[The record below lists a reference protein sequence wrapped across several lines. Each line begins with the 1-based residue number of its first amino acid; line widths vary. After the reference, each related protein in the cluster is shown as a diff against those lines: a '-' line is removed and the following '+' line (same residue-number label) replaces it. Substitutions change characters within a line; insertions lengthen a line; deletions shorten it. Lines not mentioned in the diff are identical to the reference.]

1 MVVRAAADDAETGA
15 ADRFRQRFRVANDL
29 RLILLELRLQRLFE
43 RDRLRRDDVDERAAL
58 NSGEE
63 RAVEVLRVLGL
74 AEHESGARSAQC
86 LVRRRRHEVG
96 VRHRRR
102 MQPGRNESGD
112 VRDVGHHQRAAL
124 VANLADPF
132 EVDDA
137 RIRRRAADHEPR
149 LVLLGQPLHL
159 VVVDQLI
166 VLFDVIRDH
175 VEVASR
181 VRQRMTVREMAAV
194 RQVHPHDRVAG
205 LEDGEVNR
213 HVCLRAGVRLHVG
226 VLGAEEFLG
235 AIDGDVLDD
244 VRRPASS
251 VIPLPRISLGIFV
264 REDGAHRGEHGARDV
279 ILRGDELERVVLP
292 VGFKRDGIGDLAVD
306 VRKRALEEIVSGGG
320 ALRLVNRRSHGA
332 ILPDNRGAMTARTRL
347 FFLLPGAVFIAL
359 VATFGF
365 FFFRD
370 NFSTHYPIKVLSA
383 GAFRSGEIPWWNFAD
398 GGAQPLAGNPNTL
411 TFYPDNVLYL
421 VLPAHVAFN
430 LHFVLH
436 LIAAWFA
443 MRSLTRSRFGAWL
456 WILSGVAMSALS
468 FYNLITAI
476 ALIPLALLGAERR
489 NAVQLGIAFGLLA
502 LAGEPVIIIA
512 TALAVLILSAP
523 PRLRVITV
531 SLLLATAIAAPQLI
545 SYAEIAS
552 EVERAHGYSAQ
563 TVLNASFDPK
573 RLLEVIIG
581 PVIRMDA
588 PHLFPSLMIGLIV
601 IPAILRRSRYTV
613 TAATMLFFA
622 LGAFNPLVRTLVE
635 SASALRVGRFPQKF
649 AIVMCAAL
657 VVLAAEY
664 VGESKTPRI
673 WTIVTF
679 APLLIWMFVTIPIDW
694 FAPYRVTPQP
704 TRRVF
709 APSMPGGQTIDREN
723 YRERARRL
731 EPLFGATAGLEYV
744 LNRSGDGMHSL
755 LSRIAAE
762 RFAATHNP
770 NWLRIAS
777 ASPSIV
783 PVAYPAPTI
792 PDAVNM
798 IESGV
803 PVAPRAF
810 TSAPGARVTRVV
822 RDGPT
827 DLHRCGTLG
836 PGAASSSPALLPR
849 LAPTMVNRELA

>member
-1 MVVRAAADDAETGA
+1 M
-15 ADRFRQRFRVANDL
+15 
-29 RLILLELRLQRLFE
+29 
-43 RDRLRRDDVDERAAL
+43 
-58 NSGEE
+58 S
-63 RAVEVLRVLGL
+63 
-74 AEHESGARSAQC
+74 
-86 LVRRRRHEVG
+86 
-96 VRHRRR
+96 
-102 MQPGRNESGD
+102 
-112 VRDVGHHQRAAL
+112 
-124 VANLADPF
+124 
-132 EVDDA
+132 
-137 RIRRRAADHEPR
+137 
-149 LVLLGQPLHL
+149 
-159 VVVDQLI
+159 
-166 VLFDVIRDH
+166 
-175 VEVASR
+175 
-181 VRQRMTVREMAAV
+181 VREMAAV
-194 RQVHPHDRVAG
+194 REVHPHDRVAR
-205 LEDGEVNR
+205 LEHREVNR

-251 VIPLPRISLGIFV
+251 VIPFSRISLGIFV
-264 REDGAHRGEHGARDV
+264 REDGAHCGEHGARDV
-279 ILRGDELERVVLP
+279 ILRRDELERVVLP
-292 VGFKRDGIGDLAVD
+292 VGFERDGVGDLAVD
-306 VRKRALEEIVSGGG
+306 VRERALEEIVSGGG
-320 ALRLVNRRSHGA
+320 ALRLVNRRSHRA
-332 ILPDNRGAMTARTRL
+332 ILPDNHGAMTARTRL
-347 FFLLPGAVFIAL
+347 FFMLLLAAFCAL
-359 VATFGF
+359 IATFGF

-383 GAFRSGEIPWWNFAD
+383 AAFRSAEIPWWNFAD
-398 GGAQPLAGNPNTL
+398 GGGQPLAGNPNTL

-430 LHFVLH
+430 LHFLLH

-443 MRSLTRSRFGAWL
+443 MRSLTRSRFAAWL

-468 FYNLITAI
+468 FYNLVTAI

-489 NAVQLGIAFGLLA
+489 NAVQLGAAFGLLA

-512 TALAVLILSAP
+512 TAIAVLILSAP

-573 RLLEVIIG
+573 RLLELIVG
-581 PVIRMDA
+581 PVLRIDS

-601 IPAILRRSRYTV
+601 IPAILRRSRYSV
-613 TAATMLFFA
+613 IVATMFFFA
-622 LGAFNPLVRTLVE
+622 LGTFNPLVRMLVE
-635 SASALRVGRFPQKF
+635 SVSALRIGRFPEKF
-649 AIVMCAAL
+649 AVVMCAAL

-664 VGESKTPRI
+664 VRESKTPRI

-679 APLLIWMFVTIPIDW
+679 APLLVWMLFTIPLDW
-694 FAPYRVTPQP
+694 FAPYRAMSQP

-709 APSMPGGQTIDREN
+709 APSMPGGQAIDRDN

-755 LSRIAAE
+755 LSPIAAE
-762 RFAATHNP
+762 RFATTHNP
-770 NWLRIAS
+770 NWLRIA
-777 ASPSIV
+777 AARPSIV

-798 IESGV
+798 IEAGV
-803 PVAPRAF
+803 PAVAPRAF
-810 TSAPGARVTRVV
+810 TSAPGARVTRVT
-822 RDGPT
+822 RDGQT
-827 DLHRCGTLG
+827 ISIDVATS
-836 PGAASSSPALLPR
+836 APALLAVDQSYFRAWSARMANRDLETSPINLDR
-849 LAPTMVNRELA
+849 LGVIVPASGTITLTFGRHRGAVAAAWLISSLVMLGLLAFRLRS